1 MNHLPF
7 SRLHFFVFK
16 PMCALKA
23 WLHSG
28 KRSRLPNL
36 NLFRSLWTARWQ
48 GLQFLNWHN
57 HGLPPNHFH
66 QGEHARGMARV
77 REIHNR
83 SLHLKLARRGYEDA
97 FRIGQKNIVD

>member
-7 SRLHFFVFK
+7 SRLTFLCLQADVRLK
-16 PMCALKA
+16 TLAALRQTISVAK
-23 WLHSG
+23 SD
-28 KRSRLPNL
+28 
-36 NLFRSLWTARWQ
+36 LFRSLWTARWQ
-48 GLQFLNWHN
+48 GLQFFNWHN
-57 HGLPPNHFH
+57 HRLPPNHFH

-97 FRIGQKNIVD
+97 FRIWQKNIVH

>member
-1 MNHLPF
+1 V
-7 SRLHFFVFK
+7 RFK
-16 PMCALKA
+16 SLGALRQTISVAK
-23 WLHSG
+23 SF
-28 KRSRLPNL
+28 
-36 NLFRSLWTARWQ
+36 LFRSLWTARWQ

-83 SLHLKLARRGYEDA
+83 SLHLKFARRGYEDA